1 MRYTPFIWPMIFAA
15 LMNVGL
21 AIYARRYRSVPGAL
35 AFQVLMGLSA
45 ATAACYAGEIS
56 FTTLSAKVFF
66 AELRIVPSSMITT
79 ILLALA
85 LEYSGLPSFHNLPE
99 WLRRPQ
105 VRWLF
110 IIPAVSALLSISG
123 QLHHLFRYDF
133 QILASNQVSVLTFK
147 HGWWW
152 YIYFANNTIVAC
164 SAWLLFV
171 TSLRRRSGRAT
182 WAILLAILFSGL
194 VDILFALGLTPT
206 SGYYW
211 TPATFSVTS
220 LLFAYALL
228 RGRLFDFSPIALRT
242 VFENID
248 DLVIVLDQEGHIVE
262 FNRAA
267 RTACG
272 LNQTAIGC
280 LPEQALSAEWARI
293 IRLPEGGIAS
303 SQSTPPAMA
312 HPEGEPAETAQK
324 QRFKIELEIAGV
336 KEQRSY
342 ELTLREIKAKQ
353 AGRLGT
359 LFMLHDITAGEAME
373 QALRQAQAGLEQR
386 VQERTSALEQS
397 NLTLQHEADRHKK
410 AVQAVWESEVKYRT
424 LFETMS
430 QGVVYQDR
438 QERMVMANPAAQRI
452 LGLDSEQM
460 IGKGSPDF
468 NWRVIHEDGSPF
480 PHETYPAME
489 ALRTG
494 KEVHNVVMG
503 YYNPILE
510 SVRWVNVSA
519 TPQFLPGEDLPYQVY
534 ATLEDISERKQI
546 EQAMRESEAK
556 FRQLVETASE
566 GVVVMDAEHKIS
578 YINPQVTEITGYT
591 FEQVRGR
598 PGIEFTY
605 PEDRVEQERLLSER
619 EQGMVGKYERKFRHA
634 SGRSIWILVSS
645 SPLVDQDGQVSGS
658 FSMLS
663 DISERKQAEQALHES
678 EERFRKLAETT
689 STAILV
695 IQGEHFTY
703 VNHACE
709 EIGGYTQKELLKMKF
724 WQLMPE
730 TEHEFI
736 RQRGLQ
742 RQNGVPTPERLEVR
756 LIRKDGGVR
765 WLDYTATPVSW
776 GGKAAIIGTAF
787 DITERKLAQEA
798 EREQRRL
805 AEALRDS
812 AAALTSSL
820 SLDEVLDQ
828 IIASVERVIPALGS
842 PVITILLI
850 RPDGWVEVVRQLGL
864 LEREGGETMSQ
875 MRFPLDDTPNMR
887 WMADTGLPL
896 VIADTHDSPDWN
908 FQPEWGWIRSSIG
921 APICIKGDAIG
932 FIILVSETSGVFNE
946 QQAKRLEAFA
956 AQAAIAIENAQLY
969 EEAQNARERLRAL
982 SLRLVQV
989 QESERRHLARELHD
1003 EIGQALTALKLNLEA
1018 TTGELVAPVEA
1029 DEAVSDE
1036 TKPDSK
1042 PDRSQRPVRLDDA
1055 EKIQDRLRQARG
1067 QVSELIARTREL
1079 SLSLRPAML
1088 DDLGLLPTLIWHI
1101 DRYQE
1106 QTGIQVSF
1114 TASGLEESRF
1124 MAEVETAAFRI
1135 VQEALTN
1142 VARHAAVNQAVVQIW
1157 IEPPALYL
1165 LIEDHGVGFDATIA
1179 SPESAGLAGMQERV
1193 GLLGG
1198 TLTVDSTPGSGTRLV
1213 AMLPV

>member
-1 MRYTPFIWPMIFAA
+1 MSYTPFIWPMIFAV
-15 LMNVGL
+15 LMNVAL
-21 AIYARRYRSVPGAL
+21 AIYSRRYRSVLGARP
-35 AFQVLMGLSA
+35 FQVLMGLSA
-45 ATAACYAGEIS
+45 ATAACYSGEIS

-66 AELRIVPSSMITT
+66 AELRIVPSCMITT

-85 LEYSGLPSFHNLPE
+85 LEYRGGLGFHDLPE
-99 WLRRPQ
+99 WLKRPQ
-105 VRWLF
+105 VRWLLV
-110 IIPAVSALLSISG
+110 IPAVSALLSISG
-123 QLHHLFRYDF
+123 GLHHLFRYDF
-133 QILASNQVSVLTFK
+133 QILASNQVSVLSFK

-152 YIYFANNTIVAC
+152 YIYFAYNTLVAC

-171 TSLRRRSGRAT
+171 TSLRRGSGRAT

-228 RGRLFDFSPIALRT
+228 RGRMFDFSPIALRT

-248 DLVIVLDQEGHIVE
+248 DLVIVLDRDGHIVE

-267 RTACG
+267 QAACG
-272 LNQTAIGC
+272 LTLAAIGKQ
-280 LPEQALSAEWARI
+280 PEQALSAEWARI
-293 IRLPEGGIAS
+293 IRLPEEGIAS
-303 SQSTPPAMA
+303 SQSTLLAMTN
-312 HPEGEPAETAQK
+312 PEEKPAEPPHK
-324 QRFKIELEIAGV
+324 QRFKIELEAAGV

-342 ELTLREIKAKQ
+342 ELSLREIKAKP

-359 LFMLHDITAGEAME
+359 LFMLHDITAAEELE

-386 VQERTSALEQS
+386 VQERTSALEQT
-397 NLTLQHEADRHKK
+397 NLTLQHEAERHKK

-424 LFETMS
+424 LFETMA
-430 QGVVYQDR
+430 QGVIYQDR
-438 QERMVMANPAAQRI
+438 QGQMVMVNPAAQRI
-452 LGLDSEQM
+452 LGLEDEQM

-468 NWRVIHEDGSPF
+468 NWQVIHEDGSPF
-480 PHETYPAME
+480 SRETYPGNV

-503 YYNPILE
+503 YYNPALE

-534 ATLEDISERKQI
+534 STLEDITQQKQI
-546 EQAMRESEAK
+546 EQALRESEAK
-556 FRQLVETASE
+556 FRQLVETARE

-578 YINPQVTEITGYT
+578 YINPQVTEITG
-591 FEQVRGR
+591 FALEQVRGV
-598 PGIEFTY
+598 PGIDFTY
-605 PEDRVEQERLLSER
+605 PEDRVEQERLFSER
-619 EQGMVGKYERKFRHA
+619 EQGKAGKYERKFRHA
-634 SGRSIWILVSS
+634 SGRSIWLLVSS

-658 FSMLS
+658 FAMLS

-703 VNHACE
+703 VNQACE

-736 RQRGLQ
+736 RQRGLH
-742 RQNGVPTPERLEVR
+742 RQNGVPTPERMEVR

-820 SLDEVLDQ
+820 SPDEVLDQ
-828 IIASVERVIPALGS
+828 IIASVETGDLDAGCADYYD
-842 PVITILLI
+842 
-850 RPDGWVEVVRQLGL
+850 PDD
-864 LEREGGETMSQ
+864 
-875 MRFPLDDTPNMR
+875 P
-887 WMADTGLPL
+887 TG
-896 VIADTHDSPDWN
+896 
-908 FQPEWGWIRSSIG
+908 R
-921 APICIKGDAIG
+921 
-932 FIILVSETSGVFNE
+932 
-946 QQAKRLEAFA
+946 
-956 AQAAIAIENAQLY
+956 
-969 EEAQNARERLRAL
+969 
-982 SLRLVQV
+982 
-989 QESERRHLARELHD
+989 
-1003 EIGQALTALKLNLEA
+1003 
-1018 TTGELVAPVEA
+1018 
-1029 DEAVSDE
+1029 
-1036 TKPDSK
+1036 
-1042 PDRSQRPVRLDDA
+1042 
-1055 EKIQDRLRQARG
+1055 
-1067 QVSELIARTREL
+1067 
-1079 SLSLRPAML
+1079 
-1088 DDLGLLPTLIWHI
+1088 
-1101 DRYQE
+1101 
-1106 QTGIQVSF
+1106 
-1114 TASGLEESRF
+1114 
-1124 MAEVETAAFRI
+1124 
-1135 VQEALTN
+1135 
-1142 VARHAAVNQAVVQIW
+1142 
-1157 IEPPALYL
+1157 
-1165 LIEDHGVGFDATIA
+1165 
-1179 SPESAGLAGMQERV
+1179 
-1193 GLLGG
+1193 LGG
-1198 TLTVDSTPGSGTRLV
+1198 DRAGRWGCWS
-1213 AMLPV
+1213 AMMVW